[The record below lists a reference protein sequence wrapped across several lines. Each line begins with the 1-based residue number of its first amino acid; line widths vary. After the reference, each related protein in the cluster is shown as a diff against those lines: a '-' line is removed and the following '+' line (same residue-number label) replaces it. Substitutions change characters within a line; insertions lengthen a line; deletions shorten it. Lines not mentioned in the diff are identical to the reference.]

1 MPKNIG
7 LYNNNLSV
15 PRKQDI
21 DNVQNELNQLTTDL
35 DIHIGDINNPHK
47 VTKEQVGLS
56 NVANVLQYS
65 ANNPPPYP
73 VTSVNGNTGE
83 VLLTASSVNAV
94 PTSRTINNKPLSSNI
109 SLTASDVGALPTQV
123 GTQGQFLGFI
133 SDNVVGAVD
142 KPTSS
147 STFNTTYK
155 GKINN
160 TGWISS
166 NGKYYKQ
173 FNLSSMTSDQT
184 PLVFPQ
190 WTTNV
195 DNEQLAWGELTSI
208 QSYNGYVRFYANSPI
223 NTTVNFI
230 LLYTTYDN
238 NLVALST
245 NGSNVIGTF
254 TPM

>member
-1 MPKNIG
+1 MAAYIQT
-7 LYNNNLSV
+7 LYDSA
-15 PRKQDI
+15 KTDI
-21 DNVQNELNQLTTDL
+21 IYPQTLAQAVFTSGNQNVEVVLNTKLTT
-35 DIHIGDINNPHK
+35 P
-47 VTKEQVGLS
+47 Q
-56 NVANVLQYS
+56 
-65 ANNPPPYP
+65 
-73 VTSVNGNTGE
+73 
-83 VLLTASSVNAV
+83 
-94 PTSRTINNKPLSSNI
+94 
-109 SLTASDVGALPTQV
+109 
-123 GTQGQFLGFI
+123 GTQGQFLGYV
-133 SDNVVGAVD
+133 SDNVIGAVD

-147 STFNTTYK
+147 STFNTSYEGT
-155 GKINN
+155 INSS
-160 TGWISS
+160 GWISS

-195 DNEQLAWGELTSI
+195 DNEQSAWGELTSI